1 MSGLAVRAVG
11 PFLLAA
17 RQRKEACS
25 ALAPQRR
32 FGAAVSYFVDADTVR
47 IPVVPPYSVQSLL
60 CSAVFRGVIGAFRQT
75 APSSLTASSLRCL
88 IRSRLLRHHFGTHL
102 APAAG
107 LSRSKRC
114 SRVLLFHHRASGGV
128 TFLPRSN
135 LIPSAACRG
144 LRPCLLAFL
153 LLQEMSADAATPER
167 AKPPSPL
174 ILTHA
179 SAYCQERPASP
190 ARARQKKIY
199 Q

>member
-1 MSGLAVRAVG
+1 MFVSGLAIRAVG

-17 RQRKEACS
+17 RQRKQACS

-32 FGAAVSYFVDADTVR
+32 FGAAVSSFVDADTVR
-47 IPVVPPYSVQSLL
+47 IPVVPPFSVQSLL

-75 APSSLTASSLRCL
+75 APASLTASSLRCL

-114 SRVLLFHHRASGGV
+114 GRVLLFLHRASGGKTV
-128 TFLPRSN
+128 VPRSN
-135 LIPSAACRG
+135 LIPSAACRAV
-144 LRPCLLAFL
+144 PACLLAVL
-153 LLQEMSADAATPER
+153 LLREMSANAATPER
-167 AKPPSPL
+167 AKPPSHP

-179 SAYCQERPASP
+179 SAYCQEGPASP
-190 ARARQKKIY
+190 ARS
-199 Q
+199 